1 MSMYRHPETCG
12 RRDEITVIE
21 DCQMFVEDAA
31 GLPRPIFNFIDPFTI
46 KAHPLIIQELLIDC
60 ERVWTLDEVLGATD

>member
-1 MSMYRHPETCG
+1 MSMYRHPEACG

-46 KAHPLIIQELLIDC
+46 KAHPLIIQELLNDC
-60 ERVWTLDEVLGATD
+60 ERVWTLDEVLDATD

>member
-12 RRDEITVIE
+12 RRDEITVI
-21 DCQMFVEDAA
+21 EDAA